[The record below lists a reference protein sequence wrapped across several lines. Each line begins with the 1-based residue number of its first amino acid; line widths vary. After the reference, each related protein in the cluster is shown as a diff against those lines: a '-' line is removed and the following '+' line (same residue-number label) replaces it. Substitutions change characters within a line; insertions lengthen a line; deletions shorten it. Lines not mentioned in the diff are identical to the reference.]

1 MNVKWIVHNNKR
13 ILYADYRELN
23 TDEMIKQLQYEANMM
38 MQNNGKVLYLG
49 NFENTV
55 IEKAFMEK
63 ANELGK
69 ITEPLN
75 EKSALVGVVGMKA
88 VLLNTYNF
96 FTGGKLKAFATEEA
110 AKEYL
115 TK

>member
-1 MNVKWIVHNNKR
+1 MK
-13 ILYADYRELN
+13 
-23 TDEMIKQLQYEANMM
+23 TDEMIKQLEHEANMM
-38 MQNNGKVLYLG
+38 LQHNAKLLYLG

-55 IEKAFMEK
+55 VESEFMKK

-69 ITEPLN
+69 KTEPLN
-75 EKSALVGVVGMKA
+75 EKSAVVGISGMKS

-96 FTGGKLKAFATEEA
+96 FTGGKLKACKTEEEA
-110 AKEYL
+110 LDFL